1 MQAHPAEKGQSQ
13 DLTRVCLS
21 PRSVL
26 LTSTVYSLHTTGV
39 TGGTHGRST
48 GWGWEI
54 LRIAKLI

>member
-26 LTSTVYSLHTTGV
+26 LTSTVYSLHSTGV
-39 TGGTHGRST
+39 TGAPTAVPLGEAG
-48 GWGWEI
+48 
-54 LRIAKLI
+54 KF